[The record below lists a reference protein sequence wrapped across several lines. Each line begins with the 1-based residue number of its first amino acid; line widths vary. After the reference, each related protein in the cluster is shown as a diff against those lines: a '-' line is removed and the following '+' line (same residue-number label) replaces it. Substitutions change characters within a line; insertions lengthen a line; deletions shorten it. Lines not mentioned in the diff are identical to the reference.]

1 MPLVGWPGRGAS
13 ARGEVNSHMREVEL
27 IKLDRETMLA
37 LARGDLT
44 GAQLHS
50 PIPLT
55 PFFASED
62 QRGVWSRR
70 AGQIALDPA
79 DAHWVTRVVW
89 DIDLGKAVGR
99 AGFHGAPDDSGMV
112 EIGYETDPQCQRL
125 GYARAAVAELLK
137 WAAQEPRVRVV
148 RASVSPT
155 NEPSLRIVR
164 GFGFVAVSEQWDE
177 EDGLEIV
184 HELELYEA

>member
-1 MPLVGWPGRGAS
+1 VPLVGWPGWGAS
-13 ARGEVNSHMREVEL
+13 ARGEVTSHMREVEL

-37 LARGDLT
+37 LARGDLA

-55 PFFASED
+55 PFFSSED

-70 AGQIALDPA
+70 ANQIVLDPA

-89 DIDLGKAVGR
+89 DPDLGKAVGR
-99 AGFHGAPDDSGMV
+99 AGFHGAPDDRGMV
-112 EIGYETDPQCQRL
+112 EIGYETDPQFQRH
-125 GYARAAVAELLK
+125 GYARAAVSELLK
-137 WAAQEPRVRVV
+137 WAAHEPRVRVV

-155 NEPSLRIVR
+155 NEPSQRIVR

-184 HELELYEA
+184 YELELHEA

>member
-1 MPLVGWPGRGAS
+1 
-13 ARGEVNSHMREVEL
+13 MREVEL
-27 IKLDRETMLA
+27 IELDGETMLA

-44 GAQLHS
+44 GAQRHS

-55 PFFASED
+55 PFFSGED

-79 DAHWVTRVVW
+79 EAQWVTRVVW
-89 DIDLGKAVGR
+89 DTNLGKAVGR
-99 AGFHGAPDDSGMV
+99 AGFHGGPDERGMV
-112 EIGYETDPQCQRL
+112 EIGYETDPEFQRL
-125 GYARAAVAELLK
+125 GYAKAAVAALLE
-137 WAAQEPRVRVV
+137 WATQEPEVRVV

-164 GFGFVAVSEQWDE
+164 GFGFKAGSEQWDE

-184 HELELYEA
+184 HEIDLANPGSHWVGGGGV

>member
-1 MPLVGWPGRGAS
+1 MPLVGWPGWGAS
-13 ARGEVNSHMREVEL
+13 ARGEVTSHMREVEL

-37 LARGDLT
+37 LARGDLA

-55 PFFASED
+55 PFFSSED

-89 DIDLGKAVGR
+89 DPDLGKAVGR
-99 AGFHGAPDDSGMV
+99 AGFHGAPDDRGMV
-112 EIGYETDPQCQRL
+112 EIGYETAPEFQRL
-125 GYARAAVAELLK
+125 GYARAAVMELLK

-155 NEPSLRIVR
+155 NEPSQRIVQE
-164 GFGFVAVSEQWDE
+164 FGFVAVSEQWDE

-184 HELELYEA
+184 HELELHEA